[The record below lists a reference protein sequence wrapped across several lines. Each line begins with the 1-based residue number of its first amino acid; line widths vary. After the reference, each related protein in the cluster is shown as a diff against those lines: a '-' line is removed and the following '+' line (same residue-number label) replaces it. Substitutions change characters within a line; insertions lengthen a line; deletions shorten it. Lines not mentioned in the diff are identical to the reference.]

1 MKHKETS
8 INIEGHLKRGMKE
21 NLKNSRLQ
29 TKNMEL
35 VGEGKATNGALEAVE
50 IEAAISAC
58 KHVYAVW
65 NHNESAKEALVAFGK
80 ESAGAAGKG
89 ALVGAMS
96 VGFKQAL
103 TNSSSQL
110 LPVMAATIAFEV
122 GTSLNKLCKGQ
133 LTPMECIDEI
143 RNKSI
148 PLAGSII
155 GASVGQ
161 TLIPVPILGAMVGS
175 MIGSAIASFGYGLCL
190 EMLNMEQSVAASH
203 AHLEQVRREC
213 AMMKAQIEQSRQQ
226 MRQIAGQYFY
236 EYLTTFNQAFE
247 MMDKAVVADNIDE
260 FIQANNLIV
269 QQCGGKVQFN
279 DMDGFMDIM
288 NNNLPIEF

>member
-1 MKHKETS
+1 MTHYDFASVYPEEVRVSKMSKVTEEIMTYVLTS
-8 INIEGHLKRGMKE
+8 MANYGLISVPRSASREIL
-21 NLKNSRLQ
+21 NLILRI
-29 TKNMEL
+29 
-35 VGEGKATNGALEAVE
+35 A
-50 IEAAISAC
+50 SAC
-58 KHVYAVW
+58 I
-65 NHNESAKEALVAFGK
+65 LVPFMFLDITDP
-80 ESAGAAGKG
+80 S
-89 ALVGAMS
+89 
-96 VGFKQAL
+96 
-103 TNSSSQL
+103 
-110 LPVMAATIAFEV
+110 
-122 GTSLNKLCKGQ
+122 
-133 LTPMECIDEI
+133 
-143 RNKSI
+143 KSI
-148 PLAGSII
+148 GHYIGIIIVFLGAFAGSII